1 MGHGVVS
8 GLGKCVC
15 HNGVQDS
22 QKVLVINLSRKF
34 SGLAEG
40 DDSLVVAWRRA
51 DFALTERPLNVVVS
65 ICLMAA
71 RALSGR
77 ESMYD
82 SMSASV

>member
-1 MGHGVVS
+1 MGQGVVS

-40 DDSLVVAWRRA
+40 DDSQVIAWSRA
-51 DFALTERPLNVVVS
+51 YFALTEWPLNVVVS

-77 ESMYD
+77 ESM
-82 SMSASV
+82 